1 MGSPNSNNFFLYPT
15 CASEIEDEI
24 YLLANNKASGFFS
37 IPMKILKL
45 VKKILSVPLEV
56 IFNNSLTY
64 GLIPDCFKIAKVIPV
79 YKKGTE
85 DTLNNYRPISL
96 LPIFNK
102 LLEKLVFKRLMNFL
116 NKFDILYD
124 KQFGFRPRHSTTH
137 ALLLI
142 TDKIQKAIDDR
153 KFACGIFLDLCKAF
167 DTVNHDILINKL
179 DHYGVRGIAKE
190 WFCSYLKNR
199 KQYVSIGNTLSECKE
214 ICCGVPQGSVLGPLL
229 FLLYINDFQN
239 CSNLLDF
246 HLFADDTNLFYTDK
260 SISNLENKVN
270 NELMK
275 INQWLIAN
283 RLSLNI
289 DKSNYV
295 IFQPSQKKSEII
307 SLSISSKCLTR
318 EKSVKYLGVI
328 FDENLNWKCHVIKS
342 QKKYHE
348 ISVFLQKCHI
358 IKTIVLLFDLS
369 VSYLWYILVWGNAY
383 EHSFKNSLIIHE
395 ENTKKNHKRVVSLY
409 VDKDFPSFI

>member
-1 MGSPNSNNFFLYPT
+1 MT
-15 CASEIEDEI
+15 
-24 YLLANNKASGFFS
+24 
-37 IPMKILKL
+37 IPHKI
-45 VKKILSVPLEV
+45 IT
-56 IFNNSLTY
+56 FT
-64 GLIPDCFKIAKVIPV
+64 
-79 YKKGTE
+79 
-85 DTLNNYRPISL
+85 YRPISL

-116 NKFDILYD
+116 NKFDILYN

-239 CSNLLDF
+239 
-246 HLFADDTNLFYTDK
+246 
-260 SISNLENKVN
+260 
-270 NELMK
+270 
-275 INQWLIAN
+275 
-283 RLSLNI
+283 I
-289 DKSNYV
+289 DKS
-295 IFQPSQKKSEII
+295 
-307 SLSISSKCLTR
+307 
-318 EKSVKYLGVI
+318 KY
-328 FDENLNWKCHVIKS
+328 
-342 QKKYHE
+342 
-348 ISVFLQKCHI
+348 
-358 IKTIVLLFDLS
+358 
-369 VSYLWYILVWGNAY
+369 
-383 EHSFKNSLIIHE
+383 
-395 ENTKKNHKRVVSLY
+395 R
-409 VDKDFPSFI
+409 